1 MRWHGRLAVLVVVLG
16 LVVVSTVGVASAEDP
31 GPSGYFFD
39 DDGNTHEAAI
49 QAIRNEGITK
59 GCNPPQN
66 TNYCPDGTV
75 TRGQMAAFLNR
86 ALHLPAASRD
96 FFSDDNDSVFEGDI
110 NRLAASGITKGC
122 NPPANTMYCP
132 DGSVTR
138 GQMAAFLV
146 RGFGYTDNGGGDLFV
161 DDDDSIFEGDIDR
174 LGTAGVT
181 KGCNPPANNRYCPND
196 RVKRDQ
202 MASFL
207 TRALGLSAQA
217 PTLDHSTQNGAGFS
231 LIAAAQDAGC
241 AAAFAVISDGVLDV
255 CRVATSIPRYSEF
268 WVEHGFFESHWSLL
282 TPAERAQAV
291 ADLQTGTFWLFLNGT
306 GLQTHE
312 FLYVD
317 ESDDTINRTF
327 NFQFP
332 AWFQGTHR
340 LVGDWIFNGFL
351 EFRVI
356 ADVTFTEP

>member
-1 MRWHGRLAVLVVVLG
+1 MRLITVLAVVALV
-16 LVVVSTVGVASAEDP
+16 LVSVPASTALADDT

-49 QAIRNEGITK
+49 QAIRIQGITR

-66 TNYCPDGTV
+66 TNYCPDETV

-86 ALHLPAASRD
+86 ALKLPATGRD

-110 NRLAASGITKGC
+110 NRLAASGITRGC
-122 NPPANTMYCP
+122 NPPANNKFCP
-132 DGSVTR
+132 DGTVTR

-146 RGFGYTDNGGGDLFV
+146 RAFGYADTGGGDLFV

-181 KGCNPPANNRYCPND
+181 KGCNPPTNNRYCPSAPV
-196 RVKRDQ
+196 RRDQ

-207 TRALGLSAQA
+207 TRSLGLSAPA
-217 PTLDHSTQNGAGFS
+217 PTLDHSTQEGRLLDLIGA
-231 LIAAAQDAGC
+231 AEDAGC
-241 AAAFAVISDGVLDV
+241 ESAQDGGLDV
-255 CRVATSIPRYSEF
+255 CKVAISIPRNTKF
-268 WVEHGFFESHWSLL
+268 WVFEGFFAPDWSQM
-282 TPAERAQAV
+282 TSTEKAEAT
-291 ADLQTGTFWLFLNGT
+291 ADLRRTAFRLSLNHAT
-306 GLQTHE
+306 LRVQE

-317 ESDDTINRTF
+317 TGDDTLNRMF

-332 AWFQGTHR
+332 DWFQGTHQIVGEWVDHGTVILQVTASVT
-340 LVGDWIFNGFL
+340 LVG
-351 EFRVI
+351 
-356 ADVTFTEP
+356 